1 MKEKQPKKEIKET
14 KRELNP
20 IQELQVAV
28 LALEAILVERKIT
41 TTKEIEEMK
50 ETVLEYTLE
59 YMAFKEQ
66 KKRKW
71 EKWSKEGGK
80 E

>member
-1 MKEKQPKKEIKET
+1 MKEQKIIVGGYTLWEMFNYDNERHILIESPDG
-14 KRELNP
+14 
-20 IQELQVAV
+20 
-28 LALEAILVERKIT
+28 EAMECT
-41 TTKEIEEMK
+41 EEEIEEMK